1 MVEATEKTQYHV
13 TELREFTEYT
23 FWLSAFNVNGEGALS
38 EEITCMTF
46 SDLPADPPQNISLEA
61 SSSSSIIVRWEPPPK
76 ESQNGIITG
85 YKIRWR
91 PKGKVSG
98 SEMVTTDGSRRLY
111 ALTGL
116 KKDKEY
122 QIKMAAMT
130 VNGTGPATTWLS
142 ERTLEADLDESVVP
156 DPPSGLKAFSTD
168 TDITIQW
175 RPPRVNR
182 IMVRGY
188 TISWGKGIPDEYTQ
202 IVDDKHREFV
212 IPQLKPNSEYVISLR
227 AYNNIGGGRP
237 IYETVRTKEKSYQ
250 EAVEAT
256 PLIPPVGLQST
267 ILSSST
273 VVLTWQDSTLP
284 RNQVIPDSRF
294 YVVRYNPVEAVA
306 ASEEKDGYSY
316 RNSTDLNVMIDD
328 LLPATEY
335 EFAVK
340 VIRGRRQSGWSMVE
354 VNRTREAA
362 PTSAPRDLVIRHA
375 GSNSLHLSWRPPKY
389 TNGHIN
395 GYLIQYTTNRRVN
408 DREWF
413 VEAVVGDGT
422 RATIRNLRADSK
434 YYFKMSARNNKG
446 YGPPGPIESFSTAKI
461 VSDFSTRNGGLL
473 NDSLDNSTSSEA
485 NPIILYALIAVGIGI
500 ILILVIGGMFLVKF
514 KKAAT
519 IPAND
524 SRSNKSY
531 HHHHAET
538 GTREKLNPPPP
549 DLWIGHDQLELKD
562 ISDEGNSA
570 ICDETGETTLTSRST
585 SDYRATMERTRN
597 YIQNSQYSGKNFAL
611 SFYSISKLP
620 HIHLYRQCLS
630 FWIYFF
636 DFASFFV
643 LFYFV

>member
-1 MVEATEKTQYHV
+1 
-13 TELREFTEYT
+13 
-23 FWLSAFNVNGEGALS
+23 
-38 EEITCMTF
+38 MTF
-46 SDLPADPPQNISLEA
+46 SDLPADPPQNVSLEA
-61 SSSSSIIVRWEPPPK
+61 SASTSIIVRWEPPPK
-76 ESQNGIITG
+76 ESQNGVITG

-91 PKGKVSG
+91 PKGRG
-98 SEMVTTDGSRRLY
+98 QSEVVTTDGSRRLY

-116 KKDKEY
+116 KKASDY

-175 RPPRVNR
+175 RPPRLNR

-212 IPQLKPNSEYVISLR
+212 IPGLKPNAEYVISLR

-250 EAVEAT
+250 EAEAAT

-294 YVVRYNPVEAVA
+294 YVVRYNPVEAVS
-306 ASEEKDGYSY
+306 SEEENEDGYSY

-340 VIRGRRQSGWSMVE
+340 VIRGRRQSRWSMRE
-354 VNRTREAA
+354 INRTREAA
-362 PTSAPRDLVIRHA
+362 PTSAPRDIVIRHA
-375 GSNSLHLSWRPPKY
+375 GPNSLHLSWSPPKY
-389 TNGHIN
+389 TNGRIN

-422 RATIRNLRADSK
+422 MATIRNLRADTK

-446 YGPPGPIESFSTAKI
+446 YGPPGPIESFSTPKLAP
-461 VSDFSTRNGGLL
+461 RNNGL
-473 NDSLDNSTSSEA
+473 NSLEPQPASVEDP

-514 KKAAT
+514 KKATAAV
-519 IPAND
+519 PAND
-524 SRSNKSY
+524 PRTNKNY
-531 HHHHAET
+531 HHAESGNT

-562 ISDEGNSA
+562 ISDEGTSA
-570 ICDETGETTLTSRST
+570 ICDETGETTLTRST
-585 SDYRATMERTRN
+585 LTDNDYLTSMERTRN
-597 YIQNSQYSGKNFAL
+597 YIQNSQYSGK
-611 SFYSISKLP
+611 KLE
-620 HIHLYRQCLS
+620 IT
-630 FWIYFF
+630 FKIGF
-636 DFASFFV
+636 
-643 LFYFV
+643 